1 MHLYFTH
8 YNFINIYNI
17 LKILKF
23 RERIFK
29 EYLDIYIYL
38 LIILYKKLVIV
49 YYIKN
54 I

>member
-8 YNFINIYNI
+8 YNFINIYI

-29 EYLDIYIYL
+29 EYLDIYIYS
-38 LIILYKKLVIV
+38 LIILYKKLIIV